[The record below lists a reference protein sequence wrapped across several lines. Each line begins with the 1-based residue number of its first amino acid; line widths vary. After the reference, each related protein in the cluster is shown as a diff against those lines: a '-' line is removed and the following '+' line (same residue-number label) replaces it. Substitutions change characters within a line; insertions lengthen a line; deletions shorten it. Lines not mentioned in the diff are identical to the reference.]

1 KTNPADALSRL
12 PADAELQSHS
22 VQCSPPPALCQPTQ
36 IPPELACLPDARC
49 DRIALDPVTDIVP
62 ADPVTKNSSPT
73 SQPYSPA
80 DLRQLQQQD
89 PDIAPVLVAWPH
101 KPAARK
107 GSKALRALQKQH
119 PRLFMDD
126 SGVLRRRF
134 DNERT
139 GQVQQLVLPA
149 SLRRDAIKLLHDD
162 MGHHGYDRTMGLLR
176 SRVYW
181 PGMYGEVK
189 TYLAQCPQCTLNQSQ
204 SLRTTSGH
212 LLASRPLEVLAVD
225 FSKLEMASD
234 GREDVLVITDVFTK
248 FTQAVPTRDQKA
260 STVAKVLVADWFRR
274 YGVPERIHSDQG
286 RSFEAEVIF
295 ELCRVYNIT
304 KSRTT
309 PYHPAGNGQCERFSR
324 TMHELL
330 RSLSN
335 EQQLRWPHHLPEL
348 VQAYNCTTHAT
359 TGYSPHFLLFGQ
371 EPRLPIDALLGTPA
385 PSASGPIS
393 WVRQHQARLQH
404 AHLKAREHLNHA
416 ADKRAAIADKGA
428 SDHPLHP
435 GDYVLLRHRVLG
447 RNKMQPRW
455 RDEVHIVTRRPY
467 PGVHVYC
474 VRPREGGPEK
484 TRNRAELRKVSP
496 DLADNLGDDPDSGD
510 EEAPKTTDLEWE
522 PMQIQFL
529 DFLPVL
535 QAAAPDTAAPI
546 AAPAVPACDVVDPAQ
561 LEDNLCLEAPAL
573 VASFQNG
580 DTVEALFELP
590 PDDKRSYVC
599 RVWASG
605 ERNEYFTIVM
615 EEFRVWRDGGGSP
628 CIADFASFTYDDH
641 NRPAGTRYPCEESIV
656 IATSPKPEMF
666 KPKVVVLIM
675 TVNAGGRLKRT
686 IRERSTLKIFWKF
699 RFYFTDLPGYTIAE
713 HYHTTY
719 QHAGFITNFLFNGR
733 RHYSTFTN
741 AFFLLRI
748 RASEV
753 LMISF
758 RHFDIDCTQGKLQY
772 YERTPE
778 KMRGEDEMMFGASLL
793 HLDEVQLRGLFVLI
807 DTRCGTEP
815 LSPKLYNVT
824 IGMRF
829 YSGTGKTA
837 SGFKLHYSI
846 HNATEAPQALGA
858 NLFNCSVPYYPS
870 FQQHLQ
876 CNLVVQCQGG
886 EDEIDCPYTTAD
898 CGLGLV
904 DAGDKCYKYIEE
916 RREIT
921 WYDAFDKCME
931 QNARLV
937 SPRTPTEWKAFQE
950 VLQFG
955 MNSSALYV
963 GLQTSESSL
972 GLMYREV
979 WQWADRTMAYFNRA
993 LIQSQLPKPACA
1005 FLPPV
1010 YREIFRTTIC
1020 GLPMRMGFVLCE
1032 FDKHV
1037 GNPQYQSS
1045 EMNASTEWEG
1055 TFVKCPKGHMVHDFL
1070 SCDVASDCSAES
1082 YSTICTSPEN
1092 IPMFVCDA

>member
-1 KTNPADALSRL
+1 MG
-12 PADAELQSHS
+12 ES
-22 VQCSPPPALCQPTQ
+22 VPTQ

-573 VASFQNG
+573 VACPQQDDELLCDVTCPEGCRCQALGQLFIYKSVRENSFMS
-580 DTVEALFELP
+580 
-590 PDDKRSYVC
+590 DKPT
-599 RVWASG
+599 A
-605 ERNEYFTIVM
+605 NDATIA
-615 EEFRVWRDGGGSP
+615 RRL
-628 CIADFASFTYDDH
+628 T
-641 NRPAGTRYPCEESIV
+641 T
-656 IATSPKPEMF
+656 
-666 KPKVVVLIM
+666 VVLSDFLCWFPIGLLGVLASTG
-675 TVNAGGRLKRT
+675 TVVSSEVNVAMAIFVLPLNSALNPFLYTLNTVLEKRRKASEARMMELLTKRMDCVKQAGN
-686 IRERSTLKIFWKF
+686 ERSTLTK
-699 RFYFTDLPGYTIAE
+699 P
-713 HYHTTY
+713 TT
-719 QHAGFITNFLFNGR
+719 HG
-733 RHYSTFTN
+733 
-741 AFFLLRI
+741 
-748 RASEV
+748 
-753 LMISF
+753 
-758 RHFDIDCTQGKLQY
+758 
-772 YERTPE
+772 
-778 KMRGEDEMMFGASLL
+778 
-793 HLDEVQLRGLFVLI
+793 
-807 DTRCGTEP
+807 
-815 LSPKLYNVT
+815 
-824 IGMRF
+824 
-829 YSGTGKTA
+829 
-837 SGFKLHYSI
+837 
-846 HNATEAPQALGA
+846 
-858 NLFNCSVPYYPS
+858 
-870 FQQHLQ
+870 
-876 CNLVVQCQGG
+876 
-886 EDEIDCPYTTAD
+886 
-898 CGLGLV
+898 
-904 DAGDKCYKYIEE
+904 
-916 RREIT
+916 
-921 WYDAFDKCME
+921 
-931 QNARLV
+931 
-937 SPRTPTEWKAFQE
+937 
-950 VLQFG
+950 
-955 MNSSALYV
+955 
-963 GLQTSESSL
+963 
-972 GLMYREV
+972 
-979 WQWADRTMAYFNRA
+979 
-993 LIQSQLPKPACA
+993 
-1005 FLPPV
+1005 
-1010 YREIFRTTIC
+1010 
-1020 GLPMRMGFVLCE
+1020 
-1032 FDKHV
+1032 
-1037 GNPQYQSS
+1037 
-1045 EMNASTEWEG
+1045 
-1055 TFVKCPKGHMVHDFL
+1055 
-1070 SCDVASDCSAES
+1070 
-1082 YSTICTSPEN
+1082 
-1092 IPMFVCDA
+1092 